1 MRILK
6 FSLIVIETET
16 TETET
21 ETTETETETTETE
34 VTFCR
39 THMWIFVSTDAPNCT
54 VRFAPL

>member
-34 VTFCR
+34 MTFCR
-39 THMWIFVSTDAPNCT
+39 
-54 VRFAPL
+54 